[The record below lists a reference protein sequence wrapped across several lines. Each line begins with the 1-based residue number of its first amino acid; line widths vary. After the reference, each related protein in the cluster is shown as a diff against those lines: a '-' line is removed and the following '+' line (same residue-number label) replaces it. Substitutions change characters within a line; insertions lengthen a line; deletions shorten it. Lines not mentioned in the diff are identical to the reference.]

1 MYESG
6 IVISILLT
14 IYFGGNMF
22 AIISL
27 FLACGDKDN
36 VQDSANEPTDTA
48 ETTVTTY
55 ATSPFADSSFYLDHR
70 NTTGF
75 TSLISIPT
83 LWTDSEFGFSFYGG
97 CNTYSGEYSLDND
110 VFSSNE
116 LSGTEMDCSSAYT
129 DEDNWLTEFF
139 TSSPDWS
146 FEDNVLVLSNDQ
158 ASLPFI
164 LVTQAPSAPLMDT
177 TWTVKSFVDRDNVT
191 DIDLTNMPTIVFS
204 SPDTEPSGDLTI
216 NTGCNQ
222 GVGLY
227 FYDTSAIGIGIAFV
241 EYTEEEC
248 PDSASQEAED
258 SIVSLFMH
266 DQLLYTIIG
275 NQLTITF
282 NGRGL
287 IATPEE

>member
-1 MYESG
+1 
-6 IVISILLT
+6 
-14 IYFGGNMF
+14 MF

-75 TSLISIPT
+75 TSQISIPT
-83 LWTDSEFGFSFYGG
+83 LWTDSEFGFSFYGR

-139 TSSPDWS
+139 NSSPDWS

-164 LVTQAPSAPLMDT
+164 LVTQAPSAPLMET
-177 TWTVKSFVDRDNVT
+177 TWTVKSFVDRGDVT
-191 DIDLTNMPTIVFS
+191 DIDLTNMPTIVFA
-204 SPDTEPSGDLTI
+204 SPNSDELEPADLTI

-227 FYDTSAIGIGIAFV
+227 IYDPSAIGIGIAFV

-258 SIVSLFMH
+258 SIVSLFMK